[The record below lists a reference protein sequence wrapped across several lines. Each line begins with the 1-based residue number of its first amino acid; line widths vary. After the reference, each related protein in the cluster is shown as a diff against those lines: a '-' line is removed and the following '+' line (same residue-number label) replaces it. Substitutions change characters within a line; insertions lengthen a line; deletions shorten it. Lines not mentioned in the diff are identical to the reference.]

1 MAKTHEQ
8 ETNTVPLTVGNSVAA
23 ASLAIDQSHRE
34 EFANTEEKSSIVEC
48 RRGGAAATGE
58 QAAQG
63 AKRLRAR
70 LPLTDDEFDA
80 QFDQLVDL
88 VDRASVSGEHLAA
101 VSLWRHAARR
111 AYETGNLDQL
121 AKLFRSGVPHS
132 RQADQML
139 AEVFHSCKLMR
150 KRKGGQRKLF
160 RASAA
165 ARYASAARDVRRLM
179 TGEAKL
185 LLEASAKQLVWQ
197 DPLGNPVEVRSPT
210 GPLLM
215 KKVRLLDVKSAPSW
229 DANAH
234 ELSKRRRL

>member
-1 MAKTHEQ
+1 
-8 ETNTVPLTVGNSVAA
+8 
-23 ASLAIDQSHRE
+23 
-34 EFANTEEKSSIVEC
+34 
-48 RRGGAAATGE
+48 
-58 QAAQG
+58 
-63 AKRLRAR
+63 
-70 LPLTDDEFDA
+70 
-80 QFDQLVDL
+80 
-88 VDRASVSGEHLAA
+88 VSGEHLAA

-234 ELSKRRRL
+234 ELSKRRDSKGRMPREAAIELVASILGLEADKLTNWMDRKTGASRSYYKKKLAREKT